1 VIDKPEGPTSHD
13 VVARVRRALRLRE
26 VGHTGTL
33 DPIATG
39 VLALVLGRATR
50 LAQFLSG
57 ARKGYQATIRLGIG
71 TDSWDR
77 TGQIVRR
84 AEGEASLPGEGEV
97 RRQLDAMVGERDQVP
112 PPFSAKK
119 VAGVRAYA
127 LARSGRMVAPLPARV
142 ALHDVALLAWAPPL
156 FEVRIACSAGYYVR
170 ALANELGESLG
181 CGACLESL
189 RRLNSG
195 PFTLA
200 RAMPLA
206 AVEQDPAGTA
216 AAILAPEELL
226 PELPDGVLTEEG
238 ARRVSHGNDVAP
250 EDFSRL
256 PAVAGIGA
264 VRLLGPDGCLLAVA
278 RPGRQPGTLHPAVV
292 LK

>member
-1 VIDKPEGPTSHD
+1 
-13 VVARVRRALRLRE
+13 VRRALRLRE

-33 DPIATG
+33 DPMATG

-57 ARKGYQATIRLGIG
+57 ARKGYEATIRFGIA

-77 TGQIVRR
+77 TGQVVRR
-84 AEGEASLPGEGEV
+84 LAEQASLPGELEV
-97 RRQLDAMVGERDQVP
+97 RRQLEAMLGERDQMP

-127 LARSGRMVAPLPARV
+127 LARSGQKVDPRPARV
-142 ALHDVALLAWAPPL
+142 ALHEVELVAWAPPL
-156 FEVRIACSAGYYVR
+156 LEVRIACSAGYYVR

-181 CGACLESL
+181 CGASLERL
-189 RRLNSG
+189 RRMASG

-200 RAMPLA
+200 CALPLE
-206 AVEQDPAGTA
+206 AVEQDPAA
-216 AAILAPEELL
+216 AAATIFAPEALL
-226 PELPDGVLTEEG
+226 PELPIGVLTEEG
-238 ARRVSHGNDVAP
+238 ARRAAHGNDVTLA
-250 EDFSRL
+250 DFSR
-256 PAVAGIGA
+256 PPVATGMGA

-278 RPGRQPGTLHPAVV
+278 WPGRQPGTLHPAVV